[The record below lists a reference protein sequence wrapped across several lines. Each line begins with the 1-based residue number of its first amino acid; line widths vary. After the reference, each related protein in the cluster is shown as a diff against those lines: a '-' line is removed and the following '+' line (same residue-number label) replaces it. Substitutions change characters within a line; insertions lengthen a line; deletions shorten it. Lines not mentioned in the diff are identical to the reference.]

1 MIKMKN
7 MANNTREGDTL
18 IEIGQNVTIIFVT
31 TCNYDYFATISC
43 VGHICNYSATSLQLQ
58 WN

>member
-1 MIKMKN
+1 MKN